1 VTNSQVGQLIF
12 IGVSGTSLTTDEKKF
27 IVENNI
33 GGITLFGRN
42 VKDPAQVYDLCK
54 EIQSLSSQMADQ
66 APLYIAVDMEGGRV
80 ARCKEPFTQWP
91 PLKRLGDLDSPTL
104 SFEFAEA
111 MGKELHAVGFN
122 VDWAP
127 CLDVLT
133 NPQNT
138 VIGDRAISS
147 DPEMVAKHTA
157 GLIRGYQKA
166 NIIPCAK
173 HFPGH
178 GNTLLD
184 SHHELP
190 VEEKTFDE
198 LGALE
203 LIPFKKAIKSKLSM
217 IMTSHILFKKI
228 DPDWPVTLSQKF
240 LKNLLRD
247 ILKYEGLIVT
257 DDLGMKALANHHPVE
272 KIPVRAIEAGA
283 DVLLYCNE
291 PASPPKAIE
300 AITKAVADGALQ
312 AEKITSIYRRILD
325 HKREHLSFS
334 PLSKEA
340 ALSLVGNQQ
349 HKDLATKMK

>member
-1 VTNSQVGQLIF
+1 MTNTQVGQLIF
-12 IGVSGTSLTTDEKKF
+12 IGVSGTSLTLDEKKF
-27 IVENNI
+27 IIENNI

-127 CLDVLT
+127 CLDVFT

-147 DPEMVAKHTA
+147 DPEMVAKHA
-157 GLIRGYQKA
+157 SGLIRGYQKA
-166 NIIPCAK
+166 DIIPCAK

-178 GNTLLD
+178 GNTLAD

-190 VEEKTFDE
+190 IEEKTFDE

-203 LIPFKKAIKSKLSM
+203 LIPPSKKRSS
-217 IMTSHILFKKI
+217 
-228 DPDWPVTLSQKF
+228 PKF
-240 LKNLLRD
+240 
-247 ILKYEGLIVT
+247 
-257 DDLGMKALANHHPVE
+257 
-272 KIPVRAIEAGA
+272 
-283 DVLLYCNE
+283 
-291 PASPPKAIE
+291 
-300 AITKAVADGALQ
+300 Q
-312 AEKITSIYRRILD
+312 
-325 HKREHLSFS
+325 
-334 PLSKEA
+334 
-340 ALSLVGNQQ
+340 
-349 HKDLATKMK
+349 